1 MRRIVL
7 FILLMLCTTN
17 VIASDIIPKDSLYKN
32 PLWWGKLLCFHNNKY
47 VGLADSTGKVIVDA
61 RYNNVEYFGNGLYA
75 IVKDSIAGIV
85 NEEGTF
91 VLPIKYRQIQ
101 NEEKFNSLK
110 IRDCE
115 GDVILEDTS
124 GVVSRYDKKSN
135 KIISAYKPY
144 YLKRINNQTQYGEK
158 GKVCLVDSNNI
169 VVSGIYDKI
178 YPFVSGRALAQNDST
193 VGFIDFNG
201 KFHEDYRFRTSDI
214 KQQGKYYILTKKI
227 NNNAEINDT
236 IITNIS
242 CLLDSAFNVLL
253 PFEYEE
259 IMTDNDFVRVK
270 KNGKY
275 GIVSYSNEIII
286 AFEYDGLFKIKGTF
300 NYIAKKDNY
309 YGIISCREKKK
320 IAPFVYDEIYGCYGE
335 YSDKW
340 YNIYIFN
347 SNTNNFFD
355 SYPIEVL
362 DDFGGLV
369 AKKKNKQYI
378 LSFDGEILSKGE
390 LEYGNIIRNKRK
402 YGLVYSGS
410 LKLPVKYTSI
420 ERKSCKDLRYY
431 KVEKKRHFGICSN
444 EGNLIIPILYDYIYC
459 REHNNIMYFIVENK
473 EGLKG
478 AYSTEGKCILPVK
491 YNNISYDAEKNQLVG
506 EE

>member
-1 MRRIVL
+1 
-7 FILLMLCTTN
+7 MLCTTN

-61 RYNNVEYFGNGLYA
+61 MYDNVEYFGNGLYA

-85 NEEGTF
+85 NEEGAF
-91 VLPIKYRQIQ
+91 ILPIKYRQIQ
-101 NEEKFNSLK
+101 NEEKFNGLK
-110 IRDCE
+110 IRDYE
-115 GDVILEDTS
+115 GDIILEDTF
-124 GVVSRYDKKSN
+124 GIVSQYDKKTN
-135 KIISAYKPY
+135 KIFSAYKPY
-144 YLKRINNQTQYGEK
+144 YLKRIDNQTQYGEK

-286 AFEYDGLFKIKGTF
+286 EFEYDGLFKIKGTF

-309 YGIISCREKKK
+309 YGIISCREKKT
-320 IAPFVYDEIYGCYGE
+320 ITPFVYDEINGLYSE
-335 YSDKW
+335 YSDIW
-340 YNIYIFN
+340 YNVYIFN
-347 SNTNNFFD
+347 SNTDNFFD
-355 SYPIEVL
+355 SYPLEVL
-362 DDFGGLV
+362 DDFGGLA

-390 LEYGNIIRNKRK
+390 LEYGNIIRNRKK

-410 LKLPVKYTSI
+410 LKLPVKYTYI
-420 ERKSCKDLRYY
+420 EKKSCKDFRYY
-431 KVEKKRHFGICSN
+431 KVETKHHVGIYSN

-491 YNNISYDAEKNQLVG
+491 YKNIRYDAKKNQLVG